1 MGLRQGLR
9 NLTNGYERKLTNS
22 ELSRGYF
29 FVSMDREIVK
39 LKELQVSV
47 NGEKIGNKKID
58 CSGRI
63 SVGQETT
70 ASMKNKKIHL
80 KIVGAVLNI
89 NF

>member
-1 MGLRQGLR
+1 MR

-22 ELSRGYF
+22 ELLRGYF

-39 LKELQVSV
+39 LKELQVSI
-47 NGEKIGNKKID
+47 NGKKIGNKRID
-58 CSGRI
+58 RSGRI

-70 ASMKNKKIHL
+70 ALMRNKKIHL
-80 KIVGAVLNI
+80 KIIENALNI